1 MKRYNFTRL
10 INKYAVNCQLVTFAE
25 GKWEGGEWQEG
36 QKNIS
41 DISGAVVPIS
51 EKRVQNSGG
60 SYQQG
65 DLEFITTQSIEITS
79 DTYLVYHGKH
89 YKLMDTTDYSEYADF
104 HTYLAKGVSVF
115 DSTRNDTKNN
125 DS

>member
-36 QKNIS
+36 QKTIS

-79 DTYLVYHGKH
+79 DTYLVYRGKH

-104 HTYLAKGVSVF
+104 HTYLAKGVSAF
-115 DSTRNDTKNN
+115 DSTGNDTANN